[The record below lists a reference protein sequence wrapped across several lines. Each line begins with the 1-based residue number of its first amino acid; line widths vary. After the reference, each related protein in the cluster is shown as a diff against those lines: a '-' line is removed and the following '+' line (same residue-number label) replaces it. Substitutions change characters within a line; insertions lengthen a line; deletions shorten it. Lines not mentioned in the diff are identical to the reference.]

1 MCGIASCYCRVSSFS
16 VGFPTIPP
24 RSLNKWN
31 EMHMRVQRTYV
42 IKHQSSLGGEFVDFV
57 DEDEENNENEVRC

>member
-1 MCGIASCYCRVSSFS
+1 
-16 VGFPTIPP
+16 
-24 RSLNKWN
+24 
-31 EMHMRVQRTYV
+31 MHMRVQRTYV